1 MQPIEICKLFSRNHL
16 YSPVEGPCWIT
27 YWVETSFRKVAC
39 CGMGTILV
47 DLRETIDLSVNETRV
62 WVRTWLFCIVYIP
75 CLECFWY
82 MLGVDVEV

>member
-47 DLRETIDLSVNETRV
+47 DFREDNRFIRQ
-62 WVRTWLFCIVYIP
+62 
-75 CLECFWY
+75 
-82 MLGVDVEV
+82 